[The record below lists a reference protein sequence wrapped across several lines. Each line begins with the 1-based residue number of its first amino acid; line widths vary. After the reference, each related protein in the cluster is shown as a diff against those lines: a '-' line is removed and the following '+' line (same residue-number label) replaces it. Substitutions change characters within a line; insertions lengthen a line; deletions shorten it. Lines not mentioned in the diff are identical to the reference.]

1 MARVSS
7 VKGNLKEA
15 ISKVSVVTY
24 RNLIE
29 GQSAEGERAMDC
41 I

>member
-1 MARVSS
+1 MARVFV
-7 VKGNLKEA
+7 VKRNLKEA
-15 ISKVSVVTY
+15 ISKVSVVTH

-29 GQSAEGERAMDC
+29 GQFAEGERAMDC